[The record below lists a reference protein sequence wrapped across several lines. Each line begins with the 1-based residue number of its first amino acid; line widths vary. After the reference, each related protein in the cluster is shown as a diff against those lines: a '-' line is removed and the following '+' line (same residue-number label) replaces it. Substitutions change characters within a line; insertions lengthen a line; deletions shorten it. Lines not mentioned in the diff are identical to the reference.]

1 LFPLFFW
8 LPASYHTPPAAVG
21 ALLAG
26 LLTKVGVYAIIRTQT
41 LLFPEG
47 RMDDVLMWA
56 ALATMVVGILGAVA
70 QDDLKRLLSFTLVSH
85 IGYMLFGIALAS
97 EAGWS
102 ASIYYVAHHI
112 IVQTGLF
119 LVAGLIERRG
129 GSTSLDSLGGL
140 AKLAPVLA
148 ILFFIPAMNLGGIPP
163 LSGFLGKV
171 GLLQAGVADGSWL
184 ALTLV
189 VGGVA
194 TSLLT
199 LYALIKAWNKAFW
212 QTPPEPLPD
221 ATLPKGMVGSAAALV
236 VLGLALTV
244 GAGPLYG
251 YAERAAGALA
261 DRSVYIQSVLPE
273 GGRGSGE
280 SVDVAHGGDDA

>member
-1 LFPLFFW
+1 
-8 LPASYHTPPAAVG
+8 
-21 ALLAG
+21 
-26 LLTKVGVYAIIRTQT
+26 
-41 LLFPEG
+41 
-47 RMDDVLMWA
+47 
-56 ALATMVVGILGAVA
+56 
-70 QDDLKRLLSFTLVSH
+70 
-85 IGYMLFGIALAS
+85 
-97 EAGWS
+97 
-102 ASIYYVAHHI
+102 
-112 IVQTGLF
+112 
-119 LVAGLIERRG
+119 
-129 GSTSLDSLGGL
+129 
-140 AKLAPVLA
+140 
-148 ILFFIPAMNLGGIPP
+148 MNLGGIPP

-189 VGGVA
+189 VGGVV

-251 YAERAAGALA
+251 YAERAAAALD

-280 SVDVAHGGDDA
+280 SVDVAHGEEDA

>member
-1 LFPLFFW
+1 V
-8 LPASYHTPPAAVG
+8 TAVF
-21 ALLAG
+21 AG

-85 IGYMLFGIALAS
+85 IGYMIFGIALAS
-97 EAGWS
+97 ESGW
-102 ASIYYVAHHI
+102 AAAIYYVAHHI

-140 AKLAPVLA
+140 AKIAPVLA

-171 GLLQAGVADGSWL
+171 GLMQAGVQNGSGL

-189 VGGVA
+189 VGGVL

-221 ATLPKGMVGSAAALV
+221 THLPKGMVGSAAALV
-236 VLGLALTV
+236 VLGLTLTV
-244 GAGPLYG
+244 AAGPLYG
-251 YAERAAGALA
+251 YAERASAALA
-261 DRSVYIQSVLPE
+261 DRSVYVQAVLPD
-273 GGRGSGE
+273 GSRGSGE
-280 SVDVAHGGDDA
+280 SVDATREDESVDPALEEDG